1 MNPYQIAKENNI
13 IVIAED
19 LGKIYGYY
27 KQTEGQKFIHINE
40 TLPTYY
46 QRHITAHLLYPAL
59 YRPEEMYFVKEK
71 LSNRFTETEL
81 EATRYA
87 YRLLFNRDKFN
98 SLGSFSALMRSEGLT
113 EDDIKD
119 LSNRLGRI
127 WGNDRKDIEAQII
140 YVLSQ
145 IGV

>member
-1 MNPYQIAKENNI
+1 
-13 IVIAED
+13 
-19 LGKIYGYY
+19 
-27 KQTEGQKFIHINE
+27 
-40 TLPTYY
+40 
-46 QRHITAHLLYPAL
+46 
-59 YRPEEMYFVKEK
+59 MYFVKEK

-81 EATRYA
+81 KATRYA